1 MLRYIGGSNI
11 NQVLVRSRYILN
23 KGKIPVINYIKEKN
37 NLLDPLN
44 FNNDNSVEREYNQI
58 IPLLNNNLRV
68 ALKLSS
74 LNFNYNSCSNLI
86 SKFILNGIEVMI
98 DAENSKYNKQ
108 YNDISNLLI
117 NDFNKDKVNI
127 FKTYQMYRKDSLLNL
142 ENDIKI
148 NQDLGNY
155 LGVKLV
161 RGAYWNQEK
170 DNLELFTNKY
180 ETDMNYNRA
189 ILILYEKEIKSILA
203 THNDESINLGLLL
216 NDKINDNS
224 KKFEFAHLLGMNV
237 SKYELIKDKYKVNV
251 YLPYGP
257 YNYMIPY
264 LTRRLYENIDMVK
277 YMFK

>member
-11 NQVLVRSRYILN
+11 NQVLSRSRNILN
-23 KGKIPVINYIKEKN
+23 NRKIPVINYIKEN
-37 NLLDPLN
+37 SDILN
-44 FNNDNSVEREYNQI
+44 KTDYNSVEQEYNQI
-58 IPLLNNNLRV
+58 IPLLDNQFRV

-74 LNFNYNSCSNLI
+74 LNFNYISCSDLI
-86 SKFILNGIEVMI
+86 SNLTSKGIQIMI
-98 DAENSKYNKQ
+98 DAENSQNNQKYQEITNW
-108 YNDISNLLI
+108 LI

-148 NQDLGNY
+148 NQELGNY

-180 ETDMNYNRA
+180 DTDMNYNRA

-203 THNDESINLGLLL
+203 THNHESINLGLIL

-224 KKFEFAHLLGMNV
+224 KQFEFAHLLGMNV
-237 SKYELIKDKYKVNV
+237 NKYESIKDKYKVNV

-257 YNYMIPY
+257 YKHMMPY
-264 LTRRLYENIDMVK
+264 LIRRLYENIDTVK
-277 YMFK
+277 YMFI